1 MDYQVWTK
9 AEYGEEWTRV
19 VCGDLVAAK
28 REIDKAVRAGGE
40 PMLTVEVPYELNI
53 KVSEVGS
60 EVKKSE
66 TKRDRDTRIKGE
78 GEVRRGDAE
87 TTGEVDK
94 GVGDTGAADSV
105 PGK

>member
-9 AEYGEEWTRV
+9 NEYGEEWTKV
-19 VCGDLVAAK
+19 VCGDLTAVR

-40 PMLTVEVPYELNI
+40 PMLTVEVPYELSI

-60 EVKKSE
+60 EVKESKTERHRGPGAKS
-66 TKRDRDTRIKGE
+66 E